1 MNNSM
6 NNFTNFN
13 LNNQNELPQN
23 INTPNNQYPFNNV
36 YFNDPYFRQN
46 LAMMDSSTKIINII
60 NKHNEAQ
67 KKYSNIQ
74 DDNYWKEII
83 TTRQIELNHRE
94 PYIFLPN
101 NQIRVEQEEN
111 PFPPLL
117 YTLANSIAQVF
128 GMEDEAALFA
138 LLHFFTIAVHGRVHI
153 QLDNTWSETMES
165 YGVIIRRSGGRK
177 TEFLRQLKLP
187 FIELQSEL
195 RKEWLLEG
203 HDERVFKDMK
213 RIQRHFS
220 TEIQKKYL
228 SFTNYD
234 EIMHQNIIGGILNNI
249 EKELLDMYLQ
259 TDKNIHST
267 QPAPTLFLTEATPKA
282 LLIDMF
288 HNGGYIASVNSEN
301 TFFKKSFL
309 DKITSYLLAA
319 HDGEYIDDRT
329 KTAGSYVIDSPGISM
344 LHMIQPHIASMF
356 YGNSIYSDIGLSQRC
371 IPFFSLEYFEP
382 NVNIQRQMQELLTF
396 EYAPRIQALVKRYF
410 SQDINA
416 PKFKLQ
422 IDKDAYNLIKEYE
435 YNNLSIAREN
445 SFSPYESYI
454 RKSHG
459 QAIRYAA
466 AIHAFIHAKE
476 AMHEIP
482 LSYDDVFCGISLMKI
497 LSKHAYYAFDTSG
510 LQSHEN
516 AVNIV
521 KALLRRSNGAE
532 SYIMTV
538 SDINRMTH
546 IKNNDIEN
554 ALMFL
559 TKNNL
564 CEIVRCPRRATV
576 VILHNMFYE
585 LSNNKEWQSIINK
598 S

>member
-23 INTPNNQYPFNNV
+23 INNPNNQYPFNNI

-83 TTRQIELNHRE
+83 TTKQIELNQRE

-382 NVNIQRQMQELLTF
+382 NVNMQRQMQELLTF

-416 PKFKLQ
+416 QKFKLQ

-445 SFSPYESYI
+445 SFSPFESYI

-482 LSYDDVFCGISLMKI
+482 LSYDDVFCGISLM
-497 LSKHAYYAFDTSG
+497 LTM
-510 LQSHEN
+510 
-516 AVNIV
+516 
-521 KALLRRSNGAE
+521 LLMPLGFNP
-532 SYIMTV
+532 
-538 SDINRMTH
+538 
-546 IKNNDIEN
+546 
-554 ALMFL
+554 
-559 TKNNL
+559 TKMQL
-564 CEIVRCPRRATV
+564 I
-576 VILHNMFYE
+576 
-585 LSNNKEWQSIINK
+585 
-598 S
+598 

>member
-23 INTPNNQYPFNNV
+23 INNPNNQYPFNNV

-83 TTRQIELNHRE
+83 TTKQIELNQRE

-249 EKELLDMYLQ
+249 EKELLDMYL
-259 TDKNIHST
+259 
-267 QPAPTLFLTEATPKA
+267 
-282 LLIDMF
+282 
-288 HNGGYIASVNSEN
+288 
-301 TFFKKSFL
+301 
-309 DKITSYLLAA
+309 
-319 HDGEYIDDRT
+319 
-329 KTAGSYVIDSPGISM
+329 
-344 LHMIQPHIASMF
+344 
-356 YGNSIYSDIGLSQRC
+356 
-371 IPFFSLEYFEP
+371 
-382 NVNIQRQMQELLTF
+382 
-396 EYAPRIQALVKRYF
+396 
-410 SQDINA
+410 
-416 PKFKLQ
+416 
-422 IDKDAYNLIKEYE
+422 
-435 YNNLSIAREN
+435 
-445 SFSPYESYI
+445 
-454 RKSHG
+454 
-459 QAIRYAA
+459 
-466 AIHAFIHAKE
+466 
-476 AMHEIP
+476 
-482 LSYDDVFCGISLMKI
+482 
-497 LSKHAYYAFDTSG
+497 
-510 LQSHEN
+510 
-516 AVNIV
+516 
-521 KALLRRSNGAE
+521 
-532 SYIMTV
+532 
-538 SDINRMTH
+538 
-546 IKNNDIEN
+546 
-554 ALMFL
+554 
-559 TKNNL
+559 
-564 CEIVRCPRRATV
+564 
-576 VILHNMFYE
+576 
-585 LSNNKEWQSIINK
+585 
-598 S
+598 